1 MAETKQVLL
10 TPEGLE
16 GLKQEL
22 DYLINVRRKECSEK
36 IKIARGFGD
45 LSENSEYDE
54 AKDEQAAVEARIS
67 EINEMMKYV
76 KVIDKKAFKNDVVH
90 VGSTVTIIDMD
101 TQEKEKYTIVGS
113 TEADPDKN
121 KISDESPVGKAL
133 LGHKLDEIIT
143 VAVPGGFTLTFKLIK
158 IAKR

>member
-1 MAETKQVLL
+1 MAEAKQVLL

-16 GLKQEL
+16 GLKEEL
-22 DYLINVRRKECSEK
+22 DHLINVRRKECSEK

-54 AKDEQAAVEARIS
+54 AKDEQAAVEARIA

-76 KVIDKKAFKNDVVH
+76 KVIDKKAFKNDAVH

-113 TEADPDKN
+113 TEADPDNN

-143 VAVPGGFTLTFKLIK
+143 VNVPGGATLNFKLIK